1 MLLTPYRDLCA
12 CTFLECMEDYS
23 TSGDLSSSHPRK
35 RDMVRIR
42 EVAYLFC
49 NRSPK
54 RRNAMEH
61 PTISLSHAMACPR
74 HRTMHRRSCQ
84 VMNSGACDRNVVVC
98 RRDSDG

>member
-1 MLLTPYRDLCA
+1 MLLTPYCDSCA

-61 PTISLSHAMACPR
+61 PQFHLAMQWLVLATEQC
-74 HRTMHRRSCQ
+74 TA
-84 VMNSGACDRNVVVC
+84 GAAR
-98 RRDSDG
+98 